1 MKTVR
6 LLTAFTFL
14 FTWSQGLAQDLVI
27 SNARI
32 IDGAGQ
38 TIEEGSI
45 VITDGHISLI
55 SPDTVDAGD
64 TAVIDAQ
71 GMTVLPGLI
80 DVHRHDLL
88 GSLRGFAEL
97 ASDAEVAE
105 AVEHKAPASMQALL
119 AEGFTTVMMPGMFLS
134 AGTEVRRRI
143 ERGEMAGPRL
153 LFAGPG
159 FTAPDDFPA
168 RGMVCGDNVYCS
180 DHVAYQVTDPAVA
193 RAHVRSLA
201 EAGVDAIKVFV
212 DAEGTDLDDK
222 VFAAVAAEA
231 AAQGLATCL
240 HAHRVEDMLDGVR
253 LGADRLVHTPS
264 DTLIAGGPG
273 ARLLRERGVAIAT
286 TASYTAPAFAE
297 AAGFPYS
304 AAVRRE
310 RLLQNIRHL
319 MDEGVVVA
327 FGTDSPDLIRPM
339 VEIEELSRVLAP
351 EEVIAT
357 LTRNAALF
365 LEREDEIGTIEPGK
379 VADLVIVNG
388 NPVTNIHDL
397 AHLQLVIQEGVVT
410 VDNRQ

>member
-6 LLTAFTFL
+6 LLTGLVFL
-14 FTWSQGLAQDLVI
+14 IPSSQGLAQDLVI
-27 SNARI
+27 ANARI
-32 IDGAGQ
+32 IDGTGK
-38 TIEEGSI
+38 TIEQGSI
-45 VITDGHISLI
+45 VVTDGRISSI
-55 SPDTVDAGD
+55 SADTVDPGD
-64 TAVIDAQ
+64 AAVIDAQ

-88 GSLRGFAEL
+88 GSLQAFAEL

-105 AVEHKAPASMQALL
+105 AAEHSAPARMRTLL
-119 AEGFTTVMMPGMFLS
+119 DEGFTTVMMPGTFLS
-134 AGTEVRRRI
+134 AGVDVRQRLQ
-143 ERGEMAGPRL
+143 RGEFAGPRL
-153 LFAGPG
+153 LFTGPA

-168 RGMVCGDNVYCS
+168 RGMVCGDNAFCS
-180 DHVAYQVTDPAVA
+180 DRVAFQVTDPAIS

-201 EAGVDAIKVFV
+201 EAGVDAIKVIL
-212 DAEGTDLDDK
+212 DAEGTDLDDE
-222 VFAAVAAEA
+222 VFAAIAGEA
-231 AAQGLATCL
+231 DAQGLPTYL

-264 DTLIAGGPG
+264 DTLIADGPG

-297 AAGFPYS
+297 AFGFPYS
-304 AAVRRE
+304 AEARHE
-310 RLLQNIRHL
+310 RLLKNVRHL

-327 FGTDSPDLIRPM
+327 FGTDSPDLIRAM
-339 VEIEELSRVLAP
+339 VEIEELSRVLEP

-365 LEREDEIGTIEPGK
+365 LELEDQIGTIEPGK

-388 NPVTNIHDL
+388 NPIADIHDL
-397 AHLQLVIQEGVVT
+397 ARVQVVIQEGVVV

>member
-1 MKTVR
+1 MRPTR
-6 LLTAFTFL
+6 TLALLAFL
-14 FTWSQGLAQDLVI
+14 IPWGEGIAQDLVI
-27 SNARI
+27 TNARI

-38 TIEEGSI
+38 TIEEGSV
-45 VITDGHISLI
+45 VIMEGRISSI
-55 SPDTVDAGD
+55 SADPVEAGD
-64 TAVIDAQ
+64 ATVIDAQ

-80 DVHRHDLL
+80 DAHRHDLL
-88 GSLRGFAEL
+88 GSVQAFAEL
-97 ASDAEVAE
+97 ANDADLAE
-105 AVEHKAPASMQALL
+105 ATEREAPASMQALL
-119 AEGFTTVMMPGMFLS
+119 AEGFTTVMMPGLFLS
-134 AGTEVRRRI
+134 AGADVRRRL
-143 ERGEMAGPRL
+143 ERGETAGPRL

-168 RGMVCGDNVYCS
+168 RGMVCGDNAYCS
-180 DHVAYQVTDPAVA
+180 DRVAYQVTDPAVA

-212 DAEGTDLDDK
+212 DAEGADLGDE
-222 VFAAVAAEA
+222 VFAAITEEA
-231 AAQGLATCL
+231 DAQGLSTYL

-264 DTLIAGGPG
+264 DTLIEDGPG

-297 AAGFPYS
+297 ALGFPYS
-304 AAVRRE
+304 AGARHE
-310 RLLQNIRHL
+310 RLLQNVRHL

-339 VEIEELSRVLAP
+339 VEIEELSRVLEP

-365 LEREDEIGTIEPGK
+365 LGLEDEIGTIEPGK
-379 VADLVIVNG
+379 AADLVIIDGDPLADVS
-388 NPVTNIHDL
+388 DL
-397 AHLQLVIQEGVVT
+397 AHVEVVIRDGRVV
-410 VDNRQ
+410 VDNR

>member
-1 MKTVR
+1 MTIVR
-6 LLTAFTFL
+6 LLTGLACL
-14 FTWSQGLAQDLVI
+14 ISWGQGLGQDLVI
-27 SNARI
+27 ANARI

-45 VITDGHISLI
+45 VVTDGRISSI
-55 SPDTVDAGD
+55 SADTVDAGD
-64 TAVIDAQ
+64 TAVVDAQ
-71 GMTVLPGLI
+71 GMTVLPGFI

-97 ASDAEVAE
+97 ASDAEVAD
-105 AVEHKAPASMQALL
+105 AVQHKAPASMQALL

-168 RGMVCGDNVYCS
+168 RGMVCGDNAYCS
-180 DHVAYQVTDPAVA
+180 DHVAYQVTDPGVA

-212 DAEGTDLDDK
+212 DAEGTDLDDE
-222 VFAAVAAEA
+222 VFAAIAEEA
-231 AAQGLATCL
+231 DAQRLSAYL

-253 LGADRLVHTPS
+253 HGADRLVHTPS
-264 DTLIAGGPG
+264 DTLIADGPG
-273 ARLLRERGVAIAT
+273 IRLLRERGVAIAT
-286 TASYTAPAFAE
+286 TASYTALAFAE

-304 AAVRRE
+304 AEARRE
-310 RLLQNIRHL
+310 RLLQNVRHL

-339 VEIEELSRVLAP
+339 VEVEELSRVLAP
-351 EEVIAT
+351 EEVIGT

-365 LEREDEIGTIEPGK
+365 LEREHDIGTIEPGK
-379 VADLVIVNG
+379 VADLVVVDG
-388 NPVTNIHDL
+388 NPIANIHDL
-397 AHLQLVIQEGVVT
+397 ARVHVVIQEGVVT